1 QAAHL
6 LANGISTVFVGGTT
20 GESHSLS
27 LSERL
32 ALAERWL
39 QVARGSALRV
49 IVHAGGNCLVDARAL
64 AAHAP
69 KPGAPPHAAVA
80 PSYFK
85 PRTIDALVQCLA
97 EITSAAPET
106 PFYYYDIPS
115 MTGLHLPLA
124 DFFERAAARLPS
136 LAGLKFSNP
145 DLLTFQFCLRAAG
158 GRFEV

>member
-1 QAAHL
+1 RGRCPFDPATRSPGVGPSARERMNMPKLSGLVAATYTPFAADGSLNLLAVERQAAHL

-20 GESHSLS
+20 GERHSLS
-27 LSERL
+27 PSERL

-49 IVHAGGNCLVDARAL
+49 IVHAGANCLVDARAL
-64 AAHAP
+64 AAHAH
-69 KPGAPPHAAVA
+69 KHGASAIAAVA

-106 PFYYYDIPS
+106 PFYYY
-115 MTGLHLPLA
+115 
-124 DFFERAAARLPS
+124 
-136 LAGLKFSNP
+136 
-145 DLLTFQFCLRAAG
+145 
-158 GRFEV
+158 